1 MMIKTYDAGRR
12 SVQIKY
18 VSTLH
23 NCIYVSQH
31 NHVYLESNIIPLIT
45 MYLPN
50 VLLLRL
56 MDFISIASVDCSEIV
71 VFILKEPAHTVL
83 KKMDKKRE
91 V

>member
-1 MMIKTYDAGRR
+1 M
-12 SVQIKY
+12 
-18 VSTLH
+18 
-23 NCIYVSQH
+23 
-31 NHVYLESNIIPLIT
+31 T